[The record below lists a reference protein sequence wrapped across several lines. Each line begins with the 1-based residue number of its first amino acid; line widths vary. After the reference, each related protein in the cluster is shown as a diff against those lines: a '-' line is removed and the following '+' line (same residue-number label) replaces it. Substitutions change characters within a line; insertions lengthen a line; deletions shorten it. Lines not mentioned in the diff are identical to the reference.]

1 MSGNNQDIN
10 TKKEE
15 YRQAINEMGKK
26 EFTLKKMQEY
36 GFWPKDLPT
45 PYEIQRNETEEQY
58 AKKRALIS
66 QYERIVDQINKLYEE
81 KSEINARLAQLKRKY
96 DQTWDYEKIRVDI
109 AKEIMQESI
118 KRRKEKK
125 EQRKLEKQKR
135 HEAWLSK
142 KENNIIFIGKGYSD
156 LLHDQSVDEQKLLE
170 NNMPLI
176 KTDKELAQL
185 LGITYQEL
193 RFLVYHRDVVT
204 TDHYHRYTVPKRKG
218 GTRNIAA
225 PKPKLKATQK
235 KVLEE
240 ILNKVPISESAHGF
254 IKGRSVVS
262 GAQIHNKEPK
272 LLINLDIKDFFPT
285 ITFERVRGMFKDF
298 GYSGYIA
305 SLLAMLCTYCE
316 RTAIEVRGQTRY
328 VKISNRILP
337 QGAPSSPMI
346 TNIICR
352 KLDYRLSTL
361 ASKLGFVYSR
371 YADDMSFTFSNVEN
385 INPGKLCGLISKIV
399 RAEGF
404 TINEKKTR
412 FLRPNNRQ
420 AVTGVIINNGELGV
434 KKEWVKRLRAAIYN
448 ANKLMETGEVPAKSI
463 HEISGM
469 AAWLESVNADRY
481 HSIIECAKEII
492 NQYQLSKVPA
502 KEEIEVAYN
511 GYDLS
516 VFEQQTETDAE
527 EQRETL
533 VEEQKEVLVEGQR
546 EGLAEDTSCEN
557 TNRLFMKD
565 ITSNELRIKFS
576 YRGMKAQLDIDPYIF
591 LLGKDGCV
599 SKEEDFIFFGNPV
612 SSCGSV
618 MCLGEGAN
626 KDVCI
631 RLGQVPEDVQM
642 IAICYAIYEDATKGT
657 FSQIT
662 YPTLTVLADDK
673 EKLCF
678 TVCDL
683 EDETAMVFVE
693 LYRYKEEWKIRCV
706 GAGYNDG
713 LNRLCESY
721 GIQII

>member
-10 TKKEE
+10 TIKKE
-15 YRQAINEMGKK
+15 YRQMMNEMGKK

-66 QYERIVDQINKLYEE
+66 QYERIVNQINKLYED
-81 KSEINARLAQLKRKY
+81 KSEINERLAQLKRKY
-96 DQTWDYEKIRVDI
+96 DQTWDYEQIRAAI

-118 KRRKEKK
+118 ERRKKNK
-125 EQRKLEKQKR
+125 EQKRLEKQQR
-135 HEAWLSK
+135 HQDWLSK

-156 LLHDQSVDEQKLLE
+156 LLHDQSVDEQKLSE

-176 KTDKELAQL
+176 KTDKELAKL

-225 PKPKLKATQK
+225 PKPKLKDTQK
-235 KVLEE
+235 KILEE
-240 ILNKVPISESAHGF
+240 ILNKVSVSESAHGF

-262 GAQIHNKEPK
+262 GAQIHIKEPR

-316 RTAIEVRGQTRY
+316 RIPIEVRGETKY
-328 VKISNRILP
+328 VKVSNRILP

-352 KLDYRLSTL
+352 KLDHRLSTL
-361 ASKLGFVYSR
+361 ATKMGCAYTR
-371 YADDMSFTFSNVEN
+371 YADDMSFSFSSIEN
-385 INPGKLCGLISKIV
+385 INAGKVCGLISKIV
-399 RAEGF
+399 QAEGF
-404 TINEKKTR
+404 TINKKKTR

-448 ANKLMETGEVPAKSI
+448 ANKLKDNGEIPAKTI

-469 AAWLESVNADRY
+469 AAWLESVNASRY
-481 HSIIECAKEII
+481 ESIIQSAKEVIEH
-492 NQYQLSKVPA
+492 YKLSKQPVA
-502 KEEIEVAYN
+502 EEIGVSYN
-511 GYDLS
+511 GYGLS
-516 VFEQQTETDAE
+516 VFE
-527 EQRETL
+527 
-533 VEEQKEVLVEGQR
+533 EQKEEVVQEHTDEIMQGQA
-546 EGLAEDTSCEN
+546 ELPFLQGLSEDFSCEN
-557 TNRLFMKD
+557 RNRLFMKD
-565 ITSNELRIKFS
+565 ITNKEVRLKFS
-576 YRGMKAQLDIDPYIF
+576 YKDLKQPLDIDPYIF
-591 LLGKDGCV
+591 LLGKDGYV
-599 SKEEDFIFFGNPV
+599 SKEEDFVFFGNPV

-618 MCLGEGAN
+618 MSLGEGAN

-631 RLGQVPEDVQM
+631 RLDQVPEDIRT
-642 IAICYAIYEDATKGT
+642 IAVCYSIYEDSMGGN
-657 FSQIT
+657 FSQVD
-662 YPTLTVLADDK
+662 YPALTVLADGK

-683 EDETAMVFVE
+683 EDEIAMVFVE
-693 LYRYKEEWKIRCV
+693 IYRYQEEWKIRCI
-706 GAGYNDG
+706 GAGYKEG
-713 LNRLCESY
+713 LDKLCESY